1 MCSSDLVKALTRLSS
16 STGLIADRESNRK
29 SQIRDFNADMT
40 KLQARMAS
48 LLDRY
53 VKQFAAM
60 DALVGSLNSQKSGLK
75 ATFDNM
81 SAIYGNK

>member
-1 MCSSDLVKALTRLSS
+1 
-16 STGLIADRESNRK
+16 
-29 SQIRDFNADMT
+29 
-40 KLQARMAS
+40 MAS